1 MYKFL
6 IRFFVFVIAAA
17 VGISCDQTQVFGKY
31 NAIPDAQWHKDSLVV
46 FTVPVTDT
54 LQNHNLRVNV
64 RNETTYN
71 YSNLWLFVEI
81 IQPDG
86 ETMKDTFQMVLAEP
100 SGKWLGD
107 GIGKLKTRQ
116 AIFRRN
122 VYFPVSGEYT
132 VKIQHGM
139 REETLRGIHDV
150 GFSVEKVNYTD

>member
-6 IRFFVFVIAAA
+6 ICFFVIVIAAA
-17 VGISCDQTQVFGKY
+17 GFMSCDQSQIFDKY
-31 NAIPDAQWHKDSLVV
+31 KTIPDAQWHKDSLVV

-54 LQNHNLRVNV
+54 LQNHNLLVNV

-81 IQPDG
+81 CQPDG
-86 ETMKDTFQMVLAEP
+86 DMMKDTFQMVLAEP
-100 SGKWLGD
+100 SGKWLGE

-132 VKIQHGM
+132 VRIQHGM
-139 REETLRGIHDV
+139 REEALRGIHDV
-150 GFSVEKVNYTD
+150 GFRVEKVN